1 MKPPSSRLY
10 SLLPPL
16 VRPVSTFSTLLPRTW
31 VGRSTRR
38 FTRRSSSSAPRKM
51 TRCVYPVYCCNISTC
66 LIFFQNSPSYHWNTY
81 GKRESLQFLVGGFVV
96 SFRPVYLLSADP
108 RKEHLAS
115 ETTPSRVPRAS
126 RPSQCASAAVA
137 AGTSDCE
144 WHRGCEWIPSYP
156 QWTGSGRDRSWPRP
170 RGSTSHAKRSHDA

>member
-66 LIFFQNSPSYHWNTY
+66 LIFFSKFTLVPLEYIWKKRKLTVFGGWVCSVFPSSVSTVSRSAQRTPRVRNNTF
-81 GKRESLQFLVGGFVV
+81 SSAPGFEAI
-96 SFRPVYLLSADP
+96 PVRLS
-108 RKEHLAS
+108 R
-115 ETTPSRVPRAS
+115 SRSRHQRLRMAS
-126 RPSQCASAAVA
+126 RLRMDTLLP
-137 AGTSDCE
+137 
-144 WHRGCEWIPSYP
+144 PM
-156 QWTGSGRDRSWPRP
+156 DRQRP
-170 RGSTSHAKRSHDA
+170 RQELAQAQGEHFPRQTVP